1 MPFPALPPR
10 WAGKTAQP
18 PARSFRAAGGFLSSH
33 PMHIPAR
40 LILIVFAMSWV
51 TLVALWVQL

>member
-1 MPFPALPPR
+1 
-10 WAGKTAQP
+10 
-18 PARSFRAAGGFLSSH
+18 
-33 PMHIPAR
+33 MHIPAR